1 MSEQQNQPILNE
13 MPSVIMALFLL
24 VVGIE
29 GFIVLGEQGMLGNR
43 YGLGMRYGLINQ
55 FGLFPAALNPQIE
68 TGVFSWFELKRY
80 ISFTFIHGSS
90 VGTAISC
97 ALLLAMGKFVGSVF
111 SNVAT
116 LIVFIGSAIGGALMY
131 SLLVPTG
138 PVLFGM
144 FTGVYGLLGAHA
156 FLRWVAFRAAGQPSL
171 QAFSLIGFLICIQ
184 IVFAFSFG
192 NTWVWVAELAGAL
205 IGFLIC
211 FFVAPGGFQ
220 RILNVIRRD

>member
-1 MSEQQNQPILNE
+1 
-13 MPSVIMALFLL
+13 
-24 VVGIE
+24 
-29 GFIVLGEQGMLGNR
+29 
-43 YGLGMRYGLINQ
+43 
-55 FGLFPAALNPQIE
+55 
-68 TGVFSWFELKRY
+68 TGVFSWFEFKRY

-116 LIVFIGSAIGGALMY
+116 LILFNGSAIGGALMY

-171 QAFSLIGFLICIQ
+171 RAFSLIGFLIGIQ

-192 NTWVWVAELAGAL
+192 NTWVWVAELSGAV

-220 RILNVIRRD
+220 RILKVVRRD

>member
-1 MSEQQNQPILNE
+1 MSEPQNQPILNE
-13 MPSVIMALFLL
+13 MPSVVMALFMLA
-24 VVGIE
+24 VAIE
-29 GFIVLGEQGMLGNR
+29 GFIVLGEQGVLGNG
-43 YGLGMRYGLINQ
+43 YSLGMRYGLINQ
-55 FGLFPAALNPQIE
+55 YGLFPAALNTQIE

-111 SNVAT
+111 SNVAM
-116 LIVFIGSAIGGALMY
+116 LIVFIGSAIGGAIIY
-131 SLLVPTG
+131 SFLVPNG

-171 QAFSLIGFLICIQ
+171 PAFSLIGFLIGIQ
-184 IVFAFSFG
+184 VVFAFSFG
-192 NTWVWVAELAGAL
+192 NNWVWTAELSGAI

-211 FFVAPGGFQ
+211 FVVAPGGFQ
-220 RILNVIRRD
+220 RILKVIRRD

>member
-1 MSEQQNQPILNE
+1 
-13 MPSVIMALFLL
+13 
-24 VVGIE
+24 
-29 GFIVLGEQGMLGNR
+29 
-43 YGLGMRYGLINQ
+43 MRYGFINQ
-55 FGLFPAALNPQIE
+55 FGLFPAALNTQIE

-80 ISFTFIHGSS
+80 ISFSFIHSSS

-116 LIVFIGSAIGGALMY
+116 LIVCICSAVGGAMIY
-131 SLLVPTG
+131 ALLVPNG
-138 PVLFGM
+138 PVLYGM

-171 QAFSLIGFLICIQ
+171 QAFSLIGFLIGIQ
-184 IVFAFSFG
+184 IVFAISFG
-192 NTWVWVAELAGAL
+192 NTWVWVAELSGAI
-205 IGFLIC
+205 IGFFVC

-220 RILNVIRRD
+220 RILRVIRRV

>member
-1 MSEQQNQPILNE
+1 MSEPQNQPILNE
-13 MPSVIMALFLL
+13 LPSVIMALFLL

-55 FGLFPAALNPQIE
+55 FGLFPAALNTQIE

-131 SLLVPTG
+131 SVLVPNG

-156 FLRWVAFRAAGQPSL
+156 FLRWVAFRAA
-171 QAFSLIGFLICIQ
+171 
-184 IVFAFSFG
+184 
-192 NTWVWVAELAGAL
+192 
-205 IGFLIC
+205 
-211 FFVAPGGFQ
+211 
-220 RILNVIRRD
+220 

>member
-55 FGLFPAALNPQIE
+55 FGLFPAALNTQIE

-131 SLLVPTG
+131 SLLVPNWACS
-138 PVLFGM
+138 VWD
-144 FTGVYGLLGAHA
+144 VYGCLRIVGRTCIFALGGLSRCGTA
-156 FLRWVAFRAAGQPSL
+156 F
-171 QAFSLIGFLICIQ
+171 
-184 IVFAFSFG
+184 
-192 NTWVWVAELAGAL
+192 
-205 IGFLIC
+205 
-211 FFVAPGGFQ
+211 APGVFTHW
-220 RILNVIRRD
+220 ISDWYSNCVCL